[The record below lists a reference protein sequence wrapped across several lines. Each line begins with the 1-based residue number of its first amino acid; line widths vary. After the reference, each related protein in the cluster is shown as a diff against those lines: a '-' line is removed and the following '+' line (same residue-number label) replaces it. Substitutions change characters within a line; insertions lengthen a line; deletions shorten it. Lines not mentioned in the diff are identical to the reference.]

1 MDSMKKK
8 KKQPKRKQ
16 KIDVVIE
23 SLVHLEQRVK
33 ELIDR
38 VESLHRQVY
47 YHPEKAVP
55 KKNWPNLPPNA
66 SKPYWYNHN
75 QDIGWDAIDKGLQ

>member
-1 MDSMKKK
+1 MLMPKGYGRGYPSLIQRFRNKMKKK
-8 KKQPKRKQ
+8 TTKRKQ

-23 SLVHLEQRVK
+23 SLVHLEKRVK

-47 YHPEKAVP
+47 YHPERAMP
-55 KKNWPNLPPNA
+55 KKYWPNT
-66 SKPYWYNHN
+66 
-75 QDIGWDAIDKGLQ
+75 DITLYE